1 MSIAYRHTDYRLLAL
16 VMVML
21 TVLLCACDRSERPN
35 PDALHGV
42 VRDGKTFN
50 EITLFNDSNNN
61 RPKLRFAPEM
71 GIMPYTAGW
80 NDRKNPVP
88 ILRGWATEVKVGVEI
103 TKDFQ
108 VRATGTVEPSQELGG
123 VLLSFIASHTES
135 PVSRQN
141 ETDYIAKFI
150 AESPIANTRHEL
162 GLYEY
167 MITNGHHVSKYEYL
181 PMDKNFLPHRSMPF
195 RISCGSG
202 GDPTEKIPTL
212 SMCGASFKHASGTA
226 VTLSMTPSLLPHWRE
241 VYMAIDQFTSSL
253 IQQ

>member
-16 VMVML
+16 VML

-88 ILRGWATEVKVGVEI
+88 IRRGWATQVEVGIEI

-108 VRATGTVEPSQELGG
+108 VRAIRTGEPSQVLGSS
-123 VLLSFIASHTES
+123 LLSFIASHTES

-141 ETDYIAKFI
+141 ETEHIAKFI

-167 MITNGHHVSKYEYL
+167 MITNGRHVSSYEYL
-181 PMDKNFLPHRSMPF
+181 PIDENFISYRSLPF

-212 SMCGASFKHASGTA
+212 SGCHTNFEHASGTA
-226 VTLSMTPSLLPHWRE
+226 VTYSMTPSLLPHWRE